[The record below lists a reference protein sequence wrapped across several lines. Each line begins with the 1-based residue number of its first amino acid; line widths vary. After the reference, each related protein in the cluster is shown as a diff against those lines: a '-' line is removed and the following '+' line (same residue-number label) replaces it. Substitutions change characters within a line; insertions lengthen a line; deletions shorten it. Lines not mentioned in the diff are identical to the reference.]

1 MAKTLKRKNKKLLK
15 KKKFNKSRR
24 FKKLSKKRGKRSK
37 KKIKGGAFGAQ
48 RFGVMPALANTDV
61 KKTLDEDE
69 NLVQIKNESD
79 QTPLQRSSSFSSQGS
94 STKDFSTGRRSN
106 DNVKMDRGLRNYLV
120 GEPTLM
126 NTEDI
131 VKELKTRR
139 DINELKAHPNP
150 LRRLQGH
157 LWGLMP
163 RTQTENRLLQTAN
176 QSLSAA
182 SDTDLSDNRQYLSS
196 SSSESPSFND
206 WDYNYIEDEGESKS
220 ESKTPLKT
228 TEV

>member
-37 KKIKGGAFGAQ
+37 KKIKGGAQ

-61 KKTLDEDE
+61 EKKLDKDG
-69 NLVQIKNESD
+69 NLVQTKNLSD
-79 QTPLQRSSSFSSQGS
+79 QTPIQRSSSYSSQD
-94 STKDFSTGRRSN
+94 STTSDFNTGVR
-106 DNVKMDRGLRNYLV
+106 NVNSQMSRNVRKNLV
-120 GEPTLM
+120 GEPTPM
-126 NTEDI
+126 TTNEI
-131 VKELKTRR
+131 VDELKIRR
-139 DINELKAHPNP
+139 RINELKAHSNP
-150 LRRLQGH
+150 FKKLKGH

-163 RTQTENRLLQTAN
+163 RTQTANRLLQTAN

-182 SDTDLSDNRQYLSS
+182 DDTDLSFNRSS
-196 SSSESPSFND
+196 SSSSTSPSSTSPSFDNLD
-206 WDYNYIEDEGESKS
+206 NNYSDGESKS
-220 ESKTPLKT
+220 ETTDPFKI